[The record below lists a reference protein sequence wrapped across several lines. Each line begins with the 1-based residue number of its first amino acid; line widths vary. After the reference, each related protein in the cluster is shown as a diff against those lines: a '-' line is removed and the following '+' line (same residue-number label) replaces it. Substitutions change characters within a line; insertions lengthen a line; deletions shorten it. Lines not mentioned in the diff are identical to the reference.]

1 VIPIRPD
8 EPAAVLVSLDSKLFT
23 REWVRSAL
31 ALLLAEHGS
40 LMFLLADDLLRY
52 TRTGRSFNGDSCLDF
67 SQVSSKAEHRYE
79 EVRRFL
85 ASEIRRLDPAAQ
97 ERVRVSRWRDFTDSR
112 YVGVLRSLHI
122 AYACVGPW
130 RECVEGVARGHLE
143 RSTLNMA
150 SKGLLDC
157 SSRLIL
163 DEVAM
168 CLRVT
173 ELDVYH
179 CEYYPGVQIAALEAL
194 YSDRF
199 VSHGLSVESLIE
211 KGRSRKFESLTI
223 ESISSRFTEGRPLGT
238 PLASVME
245 NLP

>member
-1 VIPIRPD
+1 VIPIHPD
-8 EPAAVLVSLDSKLFT
+8 RPAAVLVSLDSKLFS
-23 REWVRSAL
+23 REWVRSSL
-31 ALLLAEHGS
+31 ALILAEHGS

-52 TRTGRSFNGDSCLDF
+52 TRTGRYLNGDTYLDF
-67 SQVSSKAEHRYE
+67 SQVSRKAEHRHGE
-79 EVRRFL
+79 IRRFL
-85 ASEIRRLDPAAQ
+85 ASEIRRLDPTTQ
-97 ERVRVSRWRDFTDSR
+97 ERVRVRRWRDFADAR
-112 YVGVLRSLHI
+112 FVDVLRSLHI
-122 AYACVGPW
+122 AYACVDPW

-143 RSTLNMA
+143 RADLDMVSE
-150 SKGLLDC
+150 SLLDC

-199 VSHGLSVESLIE
+199 VSYGLSVESLIE
-211 KGRSRKFESLTI
+211 KDRSRSFESLTI
-223 ESISSRFTEGRPLGT
+223 ESIYSRSTGELGE
-238 PLASVME
+238 PQALAMR
-245 NLP
+245 NLG